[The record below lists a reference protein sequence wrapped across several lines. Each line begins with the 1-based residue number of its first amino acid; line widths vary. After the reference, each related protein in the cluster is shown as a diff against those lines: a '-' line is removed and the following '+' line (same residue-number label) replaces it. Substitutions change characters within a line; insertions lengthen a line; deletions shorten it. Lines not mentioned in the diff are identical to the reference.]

1 MKRVMALAI
10 TLTLCAFAAQAQ
22 QSTATATA
30 KTTKRKSVLKT
41 DPAVAA
47 QLNELKQAVDAQ
59 QQQIRQLSDQVQ
71 SRDQQIQQLQQR
83 LDESQAV
90 ATQAQSKADNA
101 AAQSA
106 EQQQTVTALKNDV
119 ADLKT
124 INTNAALS
132 IQETQKTISGLESPL
147 AIHYKG
153 VTLTPGGF
161 MDLTSIFRTTNV
173 GSGIGTSFG
182 SIPFNN
188 TFPQAALT
196 ESRFSAQNSR
206 LSLKANGKFGETDVT
221 AYVESDFLGFQPP
234 NANQTS
240 NSDSFRL
247 RLYFADLKRHKLE
260 VQGGQMWTWMTP
272 NRVGLSPMPSD
283 IFYTQNMDTN
293 YQVGLT
299 WARQTA
305 FRVAY
310 HPTNWWA
317 FGVSIENP
325 EQFVPSSVALPNS
338 TFTSQFDNGSGSTS
352 ASSSGT
358 NPATPNLHPDIIVKT
373 AFDWKLGGKAMHV
386 EAAGLGRSF
395 KVYNNLVTP
404 GTTNTITGG
413 GGSVNVNLELIK
425 NLHVIGNSFYSCGG
439 GRYIFGLGPDVIVK
453 SDGKLSCVHSGSGI
467 GGLEWQTAPKFMVY
481 SYYGGAYYQRNFDFI
496 PVGSGSTPNGTPCPA
511 AAPPAG
517 FNCVGFGFLGS
528 STSANRAIQE
538 GTIGFIPTLWTSPK
552 YGKLQLIT
560 QYSYLTRAPWY
571 VNVAS
576 ASPKNAHTSLVYVD
590 LRYAL
595 P

>member
-1 MKRVMALAI
+1 MRRSSLLFWFATCLSCSIWAQNTPNATAASAVVPDTSQNDEI
-10 TLTLCAFAAQAQ
+10 TLLRQEIAAQQRQIQHQQDEINELRSEIAPSRTQPTRADDGPSPAEVPSQALTGPLVLAARTSLVSATSASTSEPGPGASVSALQQ
-22 QSTATATA
+22 QSEP
-30 KTTKRKSVLKT
+30 V
-41 DPAVAA
+41 
-47 QLNELKQAVDAQ
+47 
-59 QQQIRQLSDQVQ
+59 
-71 SRDQQIQQLQQR
+71 
-83 LDESQAV
+83 SQ
-90 ATQAQSKADNA
+90 
-101 AAQSA
+101 
-106 EQQQTVTALKNDV
+106 
-119 ADLKT
+119 
-124 INTNAALS
+124 
-132 IQETQKTISGLESPL
+132 ESPL
-147 AIHYKG
+147 SFRIGSADF
-153 VTLTPGGF
+153 TPGGF

-182 SIPFNN
+182 SIPYNN
-188 TFPQAALT
+188 TFPQAALS

-206 LSLKANGKFGETDVT
+206 LSLKVNAKVGATDVT

-247 RLYFADLKRHKLE
+247 RLYFADLKRGKFE
-260 VQGGQMWTWMTP
+260 VQGGQLWTWMTP

-283 IFYTQNMDTN
+283 IFHTQNMDTN

-310 HPTNWWA
+310 HPTDWWG

-325 EQFVPSSVALPNS
+325 EQFAPSSVALPNS
-338 TFTSQFDNGSGSTS
+338 TFASQFDNGSGSTS

-358 NPATPNLHPDIIVKT
+358 NPATPNLHPDVIVKT

-395 KVYNNLVTP
+395 KVYNGLVTP
-404 GTTNTITGG
+404 GTTDTIHSGA
-413 GGSVNVNLELIK
+413 GSVNVNLELIK
-425 NLHVIGNSFYSCGG
+425 NLHVIGNSFYGCGG
-439 GRYIFGLGPDVIVK
+439 GRYIFGLGPDVIVTG
-453 SDGKLSCVHSGSGI
+453 DGHLSCVHSGSGI
-467 GGLEWQTAPKFMVY
+467 GGFEWQTTPKFMVY
-481 SYYGGAYYQRNFDFI
+481 GYYGSAYYQRNFDFI
-496 PVGSGSTPNGTPCPA
+496 SAGSGSTPNGVPCIA
-511 AAPPAG
+511 ANPPAG
-517 FNCVGFGFLGS
+517 FNCVGFGFPGS
-528 STSANRAIQE
+528 SNSANRAIQE

-560 QYSYLTRAPWY
+560 QYSYVTRAPWFI
-571 VNVAS
+571 VAP
-576 ASPKNAHTSLVYVD
+576 SPKNAHTNLVYVD

>member
-1 MKRVMALAI
+1 MRRVLGCVFTFGLAA
-10 TLTLCAFAAQAQ
+10 TLVSAQTVRDASQ
-22 QSTATATA
+22 NNIRSI
-30 KTTKRKSVLKT
+30 
-41 DPAVAA
+41 P
-47 QLNELKQAVDAQ
+47 QLNQQDMEHLKNTPEEGSVHGSSASPAAGM
-59 QQQIRQLSDQVQ
+59 IAA
-71 SRDQQIQQLQQR
+71 IP
-83 LDESQAV
+83 ESSGG
-90 ATQAQSKADNA
+90 TLEGKPSADNA
-101 AAQSA
+101 AAQTSPSDSDPA
-106 EQQQTVTALKNDV
+106 KEQR
-119 ADLKT
+119 
-124 INTNAALS
+124 
-132 IQETQKTISGLESPL
+132 SPL
-147 AIHYKG
+147 SFKIGAAEF
-153 VTLTPGGF
+153 TPGGF
-161 MDLTSIFRTTNV
+161 LDITSITRTTNV

-182 SIPFNN
+182 SIPYNN
-188 TFPQAALT
+188 QLPAARLT
-196 ESRFSAQNSR
+196 ESHLSAQNSR
-206 LSLKANGKFGETDVT
+206 LSLKVNSKLGAQEITG
-221 AYVESDFLGFQPP
+221 YVESDFLGFQPP
-234 NANQTS
+234 NGNTTS
-240 NSDSFRL
+240 NSDSLRL
-247 RLYFADLKRHKLE
+247 RLYFLDLKRHKLE
-260 VQGGQMWTWMTP
+260 VQGGQLWTWMTP

-283 IFYTQNMDTN
+283 IFYSQNMDTN

-325 EQFVPSSVALPNS
+325 EQFVPGSVALPNS
-338 TFTSQFDNGSGSTS
+338 TFASQFDNGSGSTS

-538 GTIGFIPTLWTSPK
+538 GTI
-552 YGKLQLIT
+552 
-560 QYSYLTRAPWY
+560 
-571 VNVAS
+571 
-576 ASPKNAHTSLVYVD
+576 
-590 LRYAL
+590 
-595 P
+595 

>member
-1 MKRVMALAI
+1 MKRVLAVTGAAL
-10 TLTLCAFAAQAQ
+10 LTISMFAAAQ
-22 QSTATATA
+22 TEPSGATRKNTSA
-30 KTTKRKSVLKT
+30 KTAPPKESRL
-41 DPAVAA
+41 DRLERAV
-47 QLNELKQAVDAQ
+47 EAQ
-59 QQQIRQLSDQVQ
+59 QQQIQQLRQELQVRDQVM
-71 SRDQQIQQLQQR
+71 QQMQQR
-83 LDESQAV
+83 LEQTTAAASAGS
-90 ATQAQSKADNA
+90 ASASKAA
-101 AAQSA
+101 AAASEASQLQDEVKSLRSDVSDLRA
-106 EQQQTVTALKNDV
+106 NSTNTALSLQDSQKSV
-119 ADLKT
+119 A
-124 INTNAALS
+124 A
-132 IQETQKTISGLESPL
+132 LESPL
-147 AIHYKG
+147 AIHFKG

-182 SIPFNN
+182 SIPYNN
-188 TFPQAALT
+188 TLPQAALT

-206 LSLKANGKFGETDVT
+206 LSLKVNAKFGATDLT
-221 AYVESDFLGFQPP
+221 GYVESDFLGFQPA

-247 RLYFADLKRHKLE
+247 RLYFIDLKRGKLE

-283 IFYTQNMDTN
+283 IFYSQNMDTN

-299 WARQTA
+299 WARQPA

-325 EQFVPSSVALPNS
+325 EQFVPSSVSLPNS
-338 TFTSQFDNGSGSTS
+338 TFASQFDNGSGSTS

-358 NPATPNLHPDIIVKT
+358 NPATPNLHPDVIVKT
-373 AFDWKLGGKAMHV
+373 AFDTKVEGKAMHV
-386 EAAGLGRSF
+386 EAAGLARSF
-395 KVYNNLVTP
+395 KVFNNLVAP
-404 GTTNTITGG
+404 GATNTISE
-413 GGSVNVNLELIK
+413 GSGSLNVNLEVIK
-425 NLHVIGNSFYSCGG
+425 NLHLIGNSFYGCGG

-453 SDGKLSCVHSGSGI
+453 GNGHLSCVHSGSGI
-467 GGLEWQTAPKFMVY
+467 GGFEWQTTPKFMVY
-481 SYYGGAYYQRNFDFI
+481 GYYGGAYYQRSFDLI
-496 PVGSGSTPNGTPCPA
+496 AAGTGATPNGAPCA
-511 AAPPAG
+511 AANPPAG
-517 FNCVGFGFLGS
+517 FNCVGFGFPGS
-528 STSANRAIQE
+528 SNSANRAIQE

-552 YGKLQLIT
+552 HGKLQLIT

-571 VNVAS
+571 FA
-576 ASPKNAHTSLVYVD
+576 APSPKNAHTNLVYVD

>member
-1 MKRVMALAI
+1 MKRLMALA
-10 TLTLCAFAAQAQ
+10 LWLALSEFATQAQ
-22 QSTATATA
+22 QSAATAN
-30 KTTKRKSVLKT
+30 TTKNKPLQT
-41 DPAVAA
+41 ANPAVAA
-47 QLNELKQAVDAQ
+47 QVDELKQAIGAQ
-59 QQQIRQLSDQVQ
+59 QQQIRQLSDQ
-71 SRDQQIQQLQQR
+71 IQQLQQK
-83 LDESQAV
+83 LDQR
-90 ATQAQSKADNA
+90 QA
-101 AAQSA
+101 AATLEQGKVDSA
-106 EQQQTVTALKNDV
+106 IVDQQQAVTALKSDV
-119 ADLKT
+119 ADLKANST
-124 INTNAALS
+124 SAALS
-132 IQETQKTISGLESPL
+132 LQETKRTIQGIESPL

-196 ESRFSAQNSR
+196 EFRFSPQNSR
-206 LSLKANGKFGETDVT
+206 LSLKANGKFGATDVT

-247 RLYFADLKRHKLE
+247 RLYFVDLKRGKFE
-260 VQGGQMWTWMTP
+260 VQGGQLWTWMTP

-299 WARQTA
+299 WARQAA

-325 EQFVPSSVALPNS
+325 EQYAPSSVVFPNS

-373 AFDWKLGGKAMHV
+373 AFDWKVVGKAMHV

-413 GGSVNVNLELIK
+413 AGSVNVNLELIK
-425 NLHVIGNSFYSCGG
+425 NLHVIGNSFYGCGG

-453 SDGKLSCVHSGSGI
+453 GDGHLSCMHSGSGI
-467 GGLEWQTAPKFMVY
+467 GGFEWQTTPKFMVY

-496 PVGSGSTPNGTPCPA
+496 AAGSGSTQNGTPCSA

-517 FNCVGFGFLGS
+517 FNCVGFGFPGS
-528 STSANRAIQE
+528 SNSANRAIQE
-538 GTIGFIPTLWTSPK
+538 GTIGFVPTLWSSPK

-571 VNVAS
+571 FA
-576 ASPKNAHTSLVYVD
+576 APAPKNAHTNLVYVD
-590 LRYAL
+590 LRYVL